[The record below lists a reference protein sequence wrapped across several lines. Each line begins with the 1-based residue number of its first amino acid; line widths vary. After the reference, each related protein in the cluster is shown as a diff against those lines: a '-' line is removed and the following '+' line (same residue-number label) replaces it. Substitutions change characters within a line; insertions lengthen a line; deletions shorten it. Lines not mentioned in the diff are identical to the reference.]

1 MVEVE
6 TDFRTQNVMELT
18 QNRLEQARIDAE
30 KRRLA
35 DKQREVMDQL
45 EEVKAEVKTEPTYD
59 QDFPPLSTTPAKG
72 TVREEGA
79 LQDFLTCEHRLMQ
92 KKRLAF

>member
-1 MVEVE
+1 MVQVE

-18 QNRLEQARIDAE
+18 QNRLEQARIEGE

-59 QDFPPLSTTPAKG
+59 QDFPPLNTASVKG
-72 TVREEGA
+72 TGRVNS
-79 LQDFLTCEHRLMQ
+79 LIS
-92 KKRLAF
+92 